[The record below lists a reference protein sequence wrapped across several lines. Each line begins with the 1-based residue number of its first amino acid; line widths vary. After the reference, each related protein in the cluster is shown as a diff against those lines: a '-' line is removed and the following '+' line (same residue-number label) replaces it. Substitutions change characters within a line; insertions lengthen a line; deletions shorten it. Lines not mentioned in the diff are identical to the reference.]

1 MEDATI
7 TELEVFS
14 TNGRCYS
21 VFGVFDG
28 HGGSEVSR
36 FVANHFVEELKKNA
50 SFQQGDIAKAL
61 EQNFRRMDEL
71 LESSHT
77 ELNEIR
83 KASNG

>member
-1 MEDATI
+1 MG
-7 TELEVFS
+7 TEVRRSL
-14 TNGRCYS
+14 S
-21 VFGVFDG
+21 V
-28 HGGSEVSR
+28 GSEVSR

-77 ELNEIR
+77 ELN
-83 KASNG
+83 